1 MASLSDLL
9 TTAKN
14 IASAINGVSQAYV
27 AVQGA
32 KVFQNIAATTV
43 VNRTPGRLAVVSV
56 TVAGTTTGT
65 IYDSASTGITSRP
78 IYTIPNTVG
87 VVFVNLPVVYGVVVA
102 PGTGQAVTVS
112 YT

>member
-14 IASAINGVSQAYV
+14 IASAINGVAQTYV

-32 KVFQNIAATTV
+32 RIQQNITASTV
-43 VNRTPGRLAVVSV
+43 VSTAAGRLAMVSV
-56 TVAGTTTGT
+56 TTAGSAHGM
-65 IYDSASTGITSRP
+65 IYDSADASNLTRP
-78 IYTIPNTVG
+78 IYHIDKVEE
-87 VVFVNLPVVYGVVVA
+87 VIFANLPVVYGILVV

-112 YT
+112 YS

>member
-1 MASLSDLL
+1 MASLSDIL

-14 IASAINGVSQAYV
+14 IATAINGVAQTYV

-32 KVFQNIAATTV
+32 KISQNITTSLVVSAA
-43 VNRTPGRLAVVSV
+43 PGRLATVSV
-56 TVAGTTTGT
+56 TTAGTTTGT
-65 IYDSASTGITSRP
+65 IYDAAATGITTRP

-87 VVFVNLPVVYGVVVA
+87 VVFVNLPLAYGAVIV

-112 YT
+112 YS

>member
-14 IASAINGVSQAYV
+14 IASAINGVAQTYIN
-27 AVQGA
+27 VQGA
-32 KVFQNIAATTV
+32 RIRQNMTASTAVSNAA
-43 VNRTPGRLAVVSV
+43 GRLAVVTV
-56 TVAGTTTGT
+56 TTAGSAVGT
-65 IYDSASTGITSRP
+65 IYDSASTSITTRP

-87 VVFVNLPVVYGVVVA
+87 VVFVNLPVIYGIVVA

-112 YT
+112 YS

>member
-14 IASAINGVSQAYV
+14 IASAINGVAQTYV
-27 AVQGA
+27 FVQGA
-32 KVFQNIAATTV
+32 QIHQNMTAATV
-43 VNRTPGRLAVVSV
+43 VSTSQGRLATVSV
-56 TVAGTTTGT
+56 TTAGSAVGV
-65 IYDSASTGITSRP
+65 IYDSASTSITTRP

-87 VVFVNLPVVYGVVVA
+87 VVSVNLPVVYGVVVA

-112 YT
+112 YS

>member
-14 IASAINGVSQAYV
+14 IASAINGVAQTYV
-27 AVQGA
+27 FVQGSQ
-32 KVFQNIAATTV
+32 VRQNITAATV
-43 VNRTPGRLAVVSV
+43 VRAGQGRLATVSV
-56 TVAGTTTGT
+56 TTAGSAVGT
-65 IYDSASTGITSRP
+65 IYDSASTSITTRP

-87 VVFVNLPVVYGVVVA
+87 VVSVNLPVVYGVVVT

-112 YT
+112 YS

>member
-14 IASAINGVSQAYV
+14 IASAINGVAQTYV
-27 AVQGA
+27 FVQGA
-32 KVFQNIAATTV
+32 QIRQNITAATV
-43 VNRTPGRLAVVSV
+43 VRAGQGRLATVSV
-56 TVAGTTTGT
+56 TTAGSAVGT
-65 IYDSASTGITSRP
+65 IYDSASTSIVTRP

-87 VVFVNLPVVYGVVVA
+87 VVSVNLPVVYGVVVT

-112 YT
+112 YS

>member
-1 MASLSDLL
+1 MASLSDIL

-14 IASAINGVSQAYV
+14 IATAINGVAQTYV

-32 KVFQNIAATTV
+32 RVQQNITGNTV
-43 VNRTPGRLAVVSV
+43 VNNAAGRLAMV
-56 TVAGTTTGT
+56 TVTTAGSSVGVIYDANDTSTTT
-65 IYDSASTGITSRP
+65 RP

-87 VVFVNLPVVYGVVVA
+87 VVFVNLPVVYGIVVT

-112 YT
+112 YS

>member
-14 IASAINGVSQAYV
+14 IASAINGVAQTYV

-32 KVFQNIAATTV
+32 RILQNITATSV
-43 VNRTPGRLAVVSV
+43 VNNAAGRLAVVTVTTAGSSV
-56 TVAGTTTGT
+56 GT
-65 IYDSASTGITSRP
+65 IYDAAATGVTTRP

-87 VVFVNLPVVYGVVVA
+87 VVFVNLPVVYGIVVV

-112 YT
+112 YS

>member
-14 IASAINGVSQAYV
+14 IASAINGVAQTYV

-32 KVFQNIAATTV
+32 RVLQNITTTTV
-43 VNRTPGRLAVVSV
+43 VNNAAGRLAVVSV
-56 TVAGTTTGT
+56 TTAGTTTGV
-65 IYDSASTGITSRP
+65 IYDADTTGITTRP
-78 IYTIPNTVG
+78 IYIIPNTVG
-87 VVFVNLPVVYGVVVA
+87 VVFVNLPVVYGIVVV

-112 YT
+112 YS

>member
-14 IASAINGVSQAYV
+14 IASAINGVAQTYV
-27 AVQGA
+27 FVQGSQ
-32 KVFQNIAATTV
+32 VRQNITAATV
-43 VNRTPGRLAVVSV
+43 VRAGQGRLATVSV
-56 TVAGTTTGT
+56 TTAGSAAGV
-65 IYDSASTGITSRP
+65 IYDSASTSITTRP

-87 VVFVNLPVVYGVVVA
+87 VVSVNLPVVYGVLVT

-112 YT
+112 YS

>member
-14 IASAINGVSQAYV
+14 IASAINGVAQTYV

-32 KVFQNIAATTV
+32 KIFQKISATTV
-43 VNRTPGRLAVVSV
+43 VSSAPGRVAMISV
-56 TVAGTTTGT
+56 TTAGTTTGT
-65 IYDSASTGITSRP
+65 IYDAAATGITTRP

-87 VVFVNLPVVYGVVVA
+87 VVFVNLPVVYGIVVA

-112 YT
+112 YS

>member
-14 IASAINGVSQAYV
+14 IASAINGVAQTYV

-32 KVFQNIAATTV
+32 RVVQNITASFVISRA
-43 VNRTPGRLAVVSV
+43 PGRLAMV
-56 TVAGTTTGT
+56 TVTTAGSTVGT
-65 IYDSASTGITSRP
+65 IYDANTSSITTRP

-87 VVFVNLPVVYGVVVA
+87 VVFVNLPVVYGIVVI

-112 YT
+112 YS